1 MYMGY
6 FKRKRTNKKKGK
18 RGTKRYR
25 GGATNGSQSMSPT
38 NQPIST
44 TNQPISTT
52 NEMTQNAQ
60 TKGESVLP
68 ADLEEKINDIVSYIK
83 INPNS
88 KGLINQK
95 MTEILSNESAM

>member
-1 MYMGY
+1 MGY

-25 GGATNGSQSMSPT
+25 GGATNATNGSQSMSP
-38 NQPIST
+38 

-95 MTEILSNESAM
+95 MTEILSN